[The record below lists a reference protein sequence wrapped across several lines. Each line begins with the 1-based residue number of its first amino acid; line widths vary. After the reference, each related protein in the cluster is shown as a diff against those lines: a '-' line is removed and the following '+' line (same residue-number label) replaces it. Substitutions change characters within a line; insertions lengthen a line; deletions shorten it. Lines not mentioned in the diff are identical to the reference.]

1 MVLLINPQSNSGLTE
16 MRQPSTGL
24 AYIGAFLHSKG
35 INVKGI
41 DAKVDNLLPGKVVEK
56 ALRLNFDVVGITAM
70 TPDIKAAGSIA
81 KGIKKARPSTLIVV
95 GGAHATAMPE
105 ITLKEF
111 DAFDVAAFSEGEFLL
126 YDLIKAYAH
135 NKNRNAFS
143 EIPGIV
149 YRKDDGTLV
158 RTTVREPIKN
168 LDALPFPK
176 WDLFP
181 PCREYPIYG
190 SRGCPFQCIFC
201 QRVLGNRARKRSPEN
216 VLSEI
221 RLLISKKERKYFWF
235 DDETLGVDKKWLNTL
250 LDLMIDDKIFNKCR
264 WSANSR
270 ANLADINI
278 YRKMKQAGCH
288 RVCFGIESGDDD
300 ILKRSNKGINRKMAL
315 EAVKMAKAAGLQVGA
330 FYILGHPNETI
341 GQVLQTINFAAKINA
356 YDSSI
361 GIMIPYPGT
370 EIYEMAKKGEGGYIS
385 LSKDWDRYTKY
396 FGNPM
401 EFENFSSKTLERLQ
415 MLGFLWVYLR
425 NRRFAMIWSEFK
437 RRKNSIINRILGRFA
452 EKKTQN

>member
-221 RLLISKKERKYFWF
+221 KF
-235 DDETLGVDKKWLNTL
+235 
-250 LDLMIDDKIFNKCR
+250 
-264 WSANSR
+264 
-270 ANLADINI
+270 
-278 YRKMKQAGCH
+278 
-288 RVCFGIESGDDD
+288 
-300 ILKRSNKGINRKMAL
+300 
-315 EAVKMAKAAGLQVGA
+315 
-330 FYILGHPNETI
+330 
-341 GQVLQTINFAAKINA
+341 
-356 YDSSI
+356 
-361 GIMIPYPGT
+361 
-370 EIYEMAKKGEGGYIS
+370 
-385 LSKDWDRYTKY
+385 
-396 FGNPM
+396 
-401 EFENFSSKTLERLQ
+401 
-415 MLGFLWVYLR
+415 
-425 NRRFAMIWSEFK
+425 
-437 RRKNSIINRILGRFA
+437 
-452 EKKTQN
+452 